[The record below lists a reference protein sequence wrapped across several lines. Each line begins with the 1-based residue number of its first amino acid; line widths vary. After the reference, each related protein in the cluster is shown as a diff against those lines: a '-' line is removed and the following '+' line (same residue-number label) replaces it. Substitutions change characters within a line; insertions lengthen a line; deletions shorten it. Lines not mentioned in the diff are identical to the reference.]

1 MQRAERF
8 SGRVSTWL
16 AMLGVAIGLGN
27 VWRFPYMMGAY
38 GGSAFLLLYIG
49 LTLLFAFPVLVAEYA
64 LGRASRSGVLD
75 TYRATL
81 GRPLGTAL
89 GLLLI
94 VSILVA
100 DSYYTVVIGNIV
112 YTTWFSAV
120 HGFSQA
126 TIPAYQTRLADGQ
139 LQFACS
145 VVVLAAGS
153 FVIWRGVNRGIE
165 RVSRWFVP
173 TFGAIVLYMVG
184 YAFNLEGSMS
194 RVATFLAPN
203 FDAIGIREVFAAL
216 GHACFSLSVGGTF
229 MVVYGNL
236 LADDDDLP
244 ATALVTA
251 FGDLG
256 SALLAA
262 LFLVPTILYFG
273 VDMASGPSL
282 IFNSLPRLFAVMPLG
297 RLLGTTFLL
306 AFIMMGFLSAIAGLE
321 VGISGI
327 YDLTRGRI
335 DRPRATVIVALLEGV
350 LLWPSAH
357 SPSLVAALDLI
368 FGSGM
373 QILGAIVAVVALTW
387 GLGTEKTFA
396 QIFGGRRSTLIRSS
410 VWWLRW
416 VVPVVLLAI
425 LALYVADSVG
435 HGDDVATSRPR
446 SGATAAFSG
455 GHAARDQM
463 CEPERLRHM
472 AMERRRA

>member
-8 SGRVSTWL
+8 SGRISTWL

-64 LGRASRSGVLD
+64 LGRKSRSGVLD

-81 GRPLGTAL
+81 GRPVGTAL

-120 HGFSQA
+120 HGFSEA
-126 TIPAYQTRLADGQ
+126 TIAAYQARLADGDV
-139 LQFACS
+139 QFACS
-145 VVVLAAGS
+145 IAVLAAGS
-153 FVIWRGVNRGIE
+153 FVMWRGVNRGIE
-165 RVSRWFVP
+165 RTSRWFVP
-173 TFGAIVLYMVG
+173 TFGAIVLYTVG
-184 YAFNLEGSMS
+184 YAFSLEGSMS

-203 FDAIGIREVFAAL
+203 FAAIGIREIFAAL
-216 GHACFSLSVGGTF
+216 GHAFFSLSVGGTF
-229 MVVYGNL
+229 MVVYGNF

-244 ATALVTA
+244 ATALVTV

-282 IFNSLPRLFAVMPLG
+282 IFNSLPRLFAVMPAG
-297 RLLGTTFLL
+297 RLLGTAFLL
-306 AFIMMGFLSAIAGLE
+306 ALIMAGFLSAIAGLE

-327 YDLTRGRI
+327 CDLTRGRI
-335 DRPRATVIVALLEGV
+335 DRPRATLVVALLEAA
-350 LLWPSAH
+350 LIWPSAH
-357 SPSLVAALDLI
+357 APSLVETLDLV

-373 QILGAIVAVVALTW
+373 QIFGSIVAVIGLTW
-387 GLGTEKTFA
+387 GLGTETTLD
-396 QIFGGRRSTLIRSS
+396 QVFGERRSTWMRSS

-416 VVPVVLLAI
+416 VVPLVLLAI
-425 LALYVADSVG
+425 LGLYVADSAG
-435 HGDDVATSRPR
+435 HGDDA
-446 SGATAAFSG
+446 
-455 GHAARDQM
+455 AARCPTVTRGRDFF
-463 CEPERLRHM
+463 RS
-472 AMERRRA
+472 

>member
-1 MQRAERF
+1 
-8 SGRVSTWL
+8 
-16 AMLGVAIGLGN
+16 MLGVAIGLGN

-49 LTLLFAFPVLVAEYA
+49 LTLLFAYPVLVAEYA
-64 LGRASRSGVLD
+64 LGRRSRSGVLD

-81 GRPLGTAL
+81 GRPAGTAL

-112 YTTWFSAV
+112 YTTWFSAA
-120 HGFSQA
+120 HGFSEA
-126 TIPAYQTRLADGQ
+126 AIPAYQARLADGD

-145 VVVLAAGS
+145 IAVLAAGS
-153 FVIWRGVNRGIE
+153 FVMWRGVNRGIE

-173 TFGAIVLYMVG
+173 TFGAIVLYLVG
-184 YAFNLEGSMS
+184 YAFSLEGSMT

-203 FDAIGIREVFAAL
+203 FSAIGIREVFAAL
-216 GHACFSLSVGGTF
+216 GHAFFSLSVGGTF
-229 MVVYGNL
+229 MVVYGNF

-282 IFNSLPRLFAVMPLG
+282 IFNSLPRLFAVMPAG
-297 RLLGTTFLL
+297 RLLGTVFLL
-306 AFIMMGFLSAIAGLE
+306 ALVLMGFLSAIAGLE

-335 DRPRATVIVALLEGV
+335 DRPRATLIVALLEGA
-350 LLWPSAH
+350 LIWPSAH
-357 SPSLVAALDLI
+357 APSLVATLDLV

-373 QILGAIVAVVALTW
+373 QIFGAIVAVIALTW
-387 GLGTEKTFA
+387 GLGTETTFV
-396 QIFGGRRSTLIRSS
+396 QIFGARRSALIRAS

-416 VVPVVLLAI
+416 VVPAVLLII

-435 HGDDVATSRPR
+435 K
-446 SGATAAFSG
+446 G
-455 GHAARDQM
+455 GG
-463 CEPERLRHM
+463 
-472 AMERRRA
+472 

>member
-49 LTLLFAFPVLVAEYA
+49 LTLLFAYPVLVAEYA
-64 LGRASRSGVLD
+64 LGRSSRSGVLD

-81 GRPLGTAL
+81 GRPAGTAL

-120 HGFSQA
+120 HGFSEAAIPTYQA
-126 TIPAYQTRLADGQ
+126 RLTDGD
-139 LQFACS
+139 LQFGCS
-145 VVVLAAGS
+145 MAVLAAGS
-153 FVIWRGVNRGIE
+153 FVMWRGVNRGIE

-173 TFGAIVLYMVG
+173 TFGAIVLYLVG

-203 FDAIGIREVFAAL
+203 FSAIGIREVFAAL

-229 MVVYGNL
+229 MVVYGNFL
-236 LADDDDLP
+236 GDDDDLP

-282 IFNSLPRLFAVMPLG
+282 IFNSLPRLFAVMPAG
-297 RLLGTTFLL
+297 RLLGTLFLL
-306 AFIMMGFLSAIAGLE
+306 ALVLMGFLSAIAGLE

-327 YDLTRGRI
+327 SDLTRGRI
-335 DRPRATVIVALLEGV
+335 DRPRATIIVALLEGA
-350 LLWPSAH
+350 LMWPSAH
-357 SPSLVAALDLI
+357 APSLVATLDLV

-373 QILGAIVAVVALTW
+373 QIFGAIVAVIALTW
-387 GLGTEKTFA
+387 GLGTETTFA
-396 QIFGGRRSTLIRSS
+396 QIFGARRSALIRSS

-416 VVPVVLLAI
+416 VVPAVLLVI
-425 LALYVADSVG
+425 LALYVADSLG
-435 HGDDVATSRPR
+435 KG
-446 SGATAAFSG
+446 GAAA
-455 GHAARDQM
+455 
-463 CEPERLRHM
+463 
-472 AMERRRA
+472 

>member
-49 LTLLFAFPVLVAEYA
+49 LTLFFALPVLVAEYA
-64 LGRASRSGVLD
+64 LGRQSRSGVLD

-81 GRPLGTAL
+81 GRRPGTVL
-89 GLLLI
+89 GLLLV

-120 HGFSQA
+120 HGFSA
-126 TIPAYQTRLADGQ
+126 VTMPAYQARLDDGD

-145 VVVLAAGS
+145 VAVLAAGS
-153 FVIWRGVNRGIE
+153 FVMWRGVNRGIE
-165 RVSRWFVP
+165 RASRWFVP
-173 TFGAIVLYMVG
+173 TFGLIVLYLVG
-184 YAFNLEGSMS
+184 YAFHLEGSMT

-203 FDAIGIREVFAAL
+203 FSAIGIREVFAAL
-216 GHACFSLSVGGTF
+216 GHAFFSLSVGGTF
-229 MVVYGNL
+229 MVVYGNF
-236 LADDDDLP
+236 LADDADLP

-282 IFNSLPRLFAVMPLG
+282 IFHSLPRLFALMPGG
-297 RLLGTTFLL
+297 RLLGTLFLL
-306 AFIMMGFLSAIAGLE
+306 ALVLMGFLSAIAGLE

-327 YDLTRGRI
+327 CDLTRGRVG
-335 DRPRATVIVALLEGV
+335 RTQATLIVALLEGS
-350 LLWPSAH
+350 LMWPSAH
-357 SPSLVAALDLI
+357 APSLVAALDLI

-373 QILGAIVAVVALTW
+373 QILGAIVAVIALTW
-387 GLGTEKTFA
+387 GLGRETALA
-396 QIFGGRRSTLIRSS
+396 QIFGGRRSAPIRWSL
-410 VWWLRW
+410 WWLRW
-416 VVPVVLLAI
+416 VVPAVLLAI
-425 LALYVADSVG
+425 LGLYVADSVSKG
-435 HGDDVATSRPR
+435 SV
-446 SGATAAFSG
+446 
-455 GHAARDQM
+455 
-463 CEPERLRHM
+463 
-472 AMERRRA
+472 